1 MSKQTKVVYFW
12 VLFMSDERK
21 ERKNI
26 TLNIS
31 ENHNLLY
38 YNIPKKMI
46 EKLQLNET
54 DVLEYDIRNEAFIC
68 RKKGSKAVTEEHD
81 SNIFTG
87 LQVERS
93 VTRNNTILRTN
104 LPKEVAL
111 PLDIKKGDIVK
122 VTLEE
127 GLFIGQRANTK

>member
-1 MSKQTKVVYFW
+1 MIDDGKECSK
-12 VLFMSDERK
+12 
-21 ERKNI
+21 I

-54 DVLEYDIRNEAFIC
+54 DVLEYDIRKGTFIC
-68 RKKGSKAVTEEHD
+68 RKKGSKAITMEHD
-81 SNIFTG
+81 SNIFSG

-93 VTRNNTILRTN
+93 ITRNNTILRTN

-111 PLDIKKGDIVK
+111 PLDIKKGDLVK
-122 VTLEE
+122 VTLDR
-127 GLFIGQRANTK
+127 GLFIGQKANNTK

>member
-1 MSKQTKVVYFW
+1 
-12 VLFMSDERK
+12 MSDDGNK
-21 ERKNI
+21 SSNI

-68 RKKGSKAVTEEHD
+68 RKKGSKAVTMEHD
-81 SNIFTG
+81 SNIFSG
-87 LQVERS
+87 LLVERS
-93 VTRNNTILRTN
+93 ITRNNTILRTN

-111 PLDIKKGDIVK
+111 PLDIKKGDLVK
-122 VTLEE
+122 VFLER
-127 GLFIGQRANTK
+127 GLFIGQKTNNTK

>member
-1 MSKQTKVVYFW
+1 
-12 VLFMSDERK
+12 MSDDGK
-21 ERKNI
+21 EWSKI

-46 EKLQLNET
+46 EKLQLKET
-54 DVLEYDIRNEAFIC
+54 DVLEYDIRNDAFIC
-68 RKKGSKAVTEEHD
+68 RKKGSEAITKEHD
-81 SNIFTG
+81 SNIFSG

-93 VTRNNTILRTN
+93 ITRNNTILRTN

-111 PLDIKKGDIVK
+111 PLKINKGDLVK
-122 VTLEE
+122 VTLKE
-127 GLFIGQRANTK
+127 GLFLGQKAK